1 MTLSP
6 GQKLGPYEIISPA
19 GAGGMGEV
27 YKAKDTR
34 LDRIV
39 AIKVLPER
47 TAMNQAMRARFEREA
62 KTISSLNHPNICTLY
77 DIGRENGVD
86 YIVMEYLE
94 GVTIAERVKK
104 GPIPI
109 TEALEIASEIADAL
123 DKAHRQGLI
132 HRDLKPANVILTK
145 EGAKLLDF
153 GLAKVS
159 VSGGVVEGIS
169 GLTQTSPLTGTGTI
183 VGTIQYMAPEQLEG
197 SEADARSDIFAFGG
211 VLYQMITG
219 KRPFDGKS
227 QANMIAAI
235 IERTPAP
242 LTSIVPLTPPGLD
255 RLTRKCLEKNPD
267 KRWQSANDLADEL
280 RWLLHSGSQAGLP
293 APVAA
298 KRKFRLRLGWVI
310 ATIAIIIAG
319 YYSFKWHTLSEPA
332 KNLIRFEISPGEQL
346 QSISWPQISP
356 DGRHLA
362 FKATDQNGRGK
373 IWIRSMNSSE
383 AFPLK
388 GTEGAFRQF
397 WSPDSRYL
405 AFSIGL
411 TQLKKVPISGG
422 PAQLIGDFEMIAD
435 GSWGSS
441 GMILYDGVATD
452 SISMVSASG
461 GPPVAVTK
469 INGERG
475 ETYHSW
481 PEFLPDG
488 EHFLFLSS
496 SDTALYGDSHNLQ
509 IGSIYSD
516 ERISLFPVSGRV
528 KYCEPGY
535 LVYVKDKTL
544 LAQPF
549 DADKLET
556 TGEPIP
562 IAENISSSFRTSISS
577 FDVSDDG
584 TLVYLTSNVTAM
596 NELVWVDR
604 TGRELSKIMEPARY
618 GDIALSPD
626 GKRLV
631 YGLEDPRTET
641 SDLWMFDLKREV
653 STRFTFDEKEDWGPV
668 WSPDGATVYFNR
680 GLVPDILP
688 FSKPSNGTGEATQLI
703 DSVDVLAA
711 VTDITQDGSR
721 LCFTT
726 APNGQPDIEI
736 LDLRTDSLMVPVVN
750 TDRDEFLGLFSPD
763 GKYLAYKAEQS
774 DRTELFIIQLDG
786 NGSKWQ
792 ISTAGARS
800 FDWHPKGGELLY
812 FNLDWEMISVPI
824 STENRENGKE
834 TLEIGR
840 SVKLFEHPL
849 SNLKFG
855 AKILDIS
862 SDGEKFLLVSAMDQK
877 QTLKINV
884 VLNWPEMLKD
894 QH

>member
-6 GQKLGPYEIISPA
+6 GQKLGPYEIVSPA

-47 TAMNQAMRARFEREA
+47 TAMNEAMRARFEREA

-109 TEALEIASEIADAL
+109 TEALEIAAEIADAL

-346 QSISWPQISP
+346 QSISWPKISP
-356 DGRHLA
+356 DGRYLA

-383 AFPLK
+383 AFPLN
-388 GTEGAFRQF
+388 GTEGALRPF

-405 AFSIGL
+405 AFTVGWKL
-411 TQLKKVPISGG
+411 LKKVPINGG
-422 PAQLIGDFEMIAD
+422 PTQLIGEFKNVVD
-435 GSWGSS
+435 GSWGPN
-441 GMILYDGVATD
+441 GMILFDGTIKD
-452 SISMVSASG
+452 SIRMVSASG
-461 GPPVAVTK
+461 GLAVAVTK
-469 INGERG
+469 INRDQGEV
-475 ETYHSW
+475 YHAW

-488 EHFLFLSS
+488 DHFLFLSS
-496 SDTALYGDSHNLQ
+496 PDSAFAGTKYTLQ
-509 IGSIYSD
+509 IGSITTD
-516 ERISLFPVSGRV
+516 ETISLIQVTSRV
-528 KYCEPGY
+528 GYCEPGY
-535 LVYVKDKTL
+535 LVYVKDKIL
-544 LAQPF
+544 LAQAF
-549 DADKLET
+549 DVDKLAFA
-556 TGEPIP
+556 GEPIP
-562 IAENISSSFRTSISS
+562 IAENVSTLRGSAVSA
-577 FDVSDDG
+577 FDVSNDG
-584 TLVYLTSNVTAM
+584 TLVYMTTDASIM

-604 TGRELSKIMEPARY
+604 AGRELSKLMEPARY
-618 GDIALSPD
+618 SDLALSPD
-626 GKRLV
+626 GKTLA
-631 YGLEDPRTET
+631 YGVEDPRTET
-641 SDLWMFDLKREV
+641 TDLWMFDLKREV
-653 STRFTFDEKEDWGPV
+653 STRFTFDDEDDLGPI
-668 WSPDGATVYFNR
+668 WSPDGTTLYFMRGVYPQF
-680 GLVPDILP
+680 VSW
-688 FSKPSNGTGEATQLI
+688 SKPSNGNTEESRFF
-703 DSVDVLAA
+703 DSLDYIA
-711 VTDITQDGSR
+711 VISDINRDASKFSFTIVGSE
-721 LCFTT
+721 
-726 APNGQPDIEI
+726 QPDLGIM
-736 LDLRTDSLMVPVVN
+736 DSSSDSSIVPLVA
-750 TDRDEFLGLFSPD
+750 TDRAEYFGRFSPD
-763 GKYLAYKAEQS
+763 GKYLAYFAGQA
-774 DRTELFIIQLDG
+774 DRIIELYILKLDG
-786 NGSKWQ
+786 SGGKWQ
-792 ISTAGARS
+792 ISTAGARA
-800 FDWHPKGGELLY
+800 FTWNPQGGELLY
-812 FNLDWEMISVPI
+812 FNYDWEMISVPI
-824 STENRENGKE
+824 NTENI
-834 TLEIGR
+834 LEIGK
-840 SVKLFEHPL
+840 SVKLFQHKL
-849 SNLKFG
+849 STIKFG
-855 AKILDIS
+855 LKPFDIS
-862 SDGEKFLLVSAMDQK
+862 PDGKSFILVSAMDQ
-877 QTLKINV
+877 QRHIEVNV
-884 VLNWPEMLKD
+884 VLNWPKLLED
-894 QH
+894 QR